1 MKKIVF
7 LFTLILLTSCGSFQL
22 STINHSPIVTQEG
35 IVVDV
40 IDSEFS
46 LYRKLS
52 NDSRFRWDYTKF
64 AMDQDLRWHYSFYSR
79 NNLWRYNRNISPWD
93 LYVNKYDY
101 WFNWNFN
108 FGFSTFNHWDPYRFR
123 QWGWNSYDPYYSNFH
138 LWNRPSIAHM
148 NRYRQSNQIDIENR
162 ERNNRVRSRA
172 IVTNNSNNNNV
183 RVYTRPELNEDK
195 LRESVNL
202 LKGRNSNIIV
212 REYNNP
218 NNIENDKIIRSNPRI
233 YVRPEGGSNGGRVWS
248 RENTPPPSVRPQVSP
263 PNQSRQIRG
272 GSNTSS
278 VQQTRTSSKSSG
290 PRSSG
295 PRR

>member
-1 MKKIVF
+1 MKKITF

-101 WFNWNFN
+101 WFDWNFN
-108 FGFSTFNHWDPYRFR
+108 FGFSTFNHWDPYRFK
-123 QWGWNSYDPYYSNFH
+123 QWGWNSWDPYYSNFH
-138 LWNRPSIAHM
+138 IWNRPSIAHM
-148 NRYRQSNQIDIENR
+148 NRYRQSNYTDIKDKEIKS
-162 ERNNRVRSRA
+162 RVRTRT
-172 IVTNNSNNNNV
+172 ITNNSNV
-183 RVYTRPELNEDK
+183 RVYNRPEIDESK
-195 LRESVNL
+195 LKRSVDI
-202 LKGRNSNIIV
+202 LKGRNSNIII

-218 NNIENDKIIRSNPRI
+218 NNIEYDKTIRN
-233 YVRPEGGSNGGRVWS
+233 YGRPESNNNGGRSWS
-248 RENTPPPSVRPQVSP
+248 RENVPPPTVRPQVSP
-263 PNQSRQIRG
+263 PSQSGQIRR
-272 GSNTSS
+272 GSIPSS
-278 VQQTRTSSKSSG
+278 TQQTRTSSSSSRS
-290 PRSSG
+290 RSSG
-295 PRR
+295 PR